1 MRSYETDWK
10 FALFVK
16 SSNPR
21 QFRPDVLRLR
31 VARRWAHAVTPVWL
45 TVGMLGLSK
54 YPCTPFPLSL
64 QPPLPPDMWSCHSWR
79 PVLPPQPLQPP
90 RPARNHWTEE
100 LRCLPT
106 TRKPSS
112 FSPRVNRMGVPF
124 CLAPKWT
131 VDTTLIAISKSPA
144 MPKPTTAASA
154 SLLLYLN
161 SFSRQGQSQS
171 ALAGLSITT
180 LEKYITVLISSSIYF
195 RIKIHMTLFVIAK
208 KEKISMKV
216 AVSGTVNTFKYLWDG
231 FRWVV

>member
-1 MRSYETDWK
+1 MRSDETDWK

-45 TVGMLGLSK
+45 MLGLSK

-64 QPPLPPDMWSCHSWR
+64 QPPLPQDMWSCHSWR

-90 RPARNHWTEE
+90 HPARKHWTEE

-131 VDTTLIAISKSPA
+131 VDTTLLAISKSPA

-180 LEKYITVLISSSIYF
+180 LEKYITVLISSIYF
-195 RIKIHMTLFVIAK
+195 RIKIHTMILFVIPK
-208 KEKISMKV
+208 RDDFNED
-216 AVSGTVNTFKYLWDG
+216 VSKYYSK
-231 FRWVV
+231 